1 MISKQFFSLLVI
13 IAVISLLGFITEN
26 VWISITKGFMD
37 NRNMYFPFLLGYG
50 LAVAALFLLFGTPAH
65 PRFLIYEL
73 AIENSIAR
81 SLYYL
86 LMMALCVSIGEIL
99 LGTLVEKTCGIIWW
113 NYTELP
119 LHIGKYTSVP
129 TSLGFATLITIF
141 MRFCFEPLYNFC
153 LTRSYHVVAILG
165 SSLFILM
172 LVDFFHSAW
181 YMVKNKRLMQRWT
194 IDTTGSRV
202 YQYLHTR

>member
-1 MISKQFFSLLVI
+1 MISKHIFSLFLI
-13 IAVISLLGFITEN
+13 IAVVSLLGFITEN
-26 VWISITKGFMD
+26 VWISLTKGFMD

-50 LAVAALFLLFGTPAH
+50 LAVVALFLLFGTPLH
-65 PRFLIYEL
+65 PHFLAYEL
-73 AIENSIAR
+73 SIESSLAR
-81 SLYYL
+81 SMYYL

-99 LGTLVEKTCGIIWW
+99 LGNLVEKTCGIIWW

-129 TSLGFATLITIF
+129 TSLGFASLITIF
-141 MRFCFEPLYNFC
+141 MRFCFEPLYTFC

-165 SSLFILM
+165 SSLFVLM
-172 LVDFFHSAW
+172 LADFIHSAW
-181 YMVKNKRLMQRWT
+181 YMTKNRRLMQRWT

-202 YQYLHTR
+202 YQYIHSR

>member
-1 MISKQFFSLLVI
+1 MISKHIFSLFLI
-13 IAVISLLGFITEN
+13 IAVVSLLGFITEN
-26 VWISITKGFMD
+26 VWISLTKGFMD

-50 LAVAALFLLFGTPAH
+50 LAVVALFLLFGTPLH
-65 PRFLIYEL
+65 PRFLVYEL
-73 AIENSIAR
+73 SIESTLTR

-99 LGTLVEKTCGIIWW
+99 LGNLVEKTCGIIWW

-129 TSLGFATLITIF
+129 TSLGFASLITIF
-141 MRFCFEPLYNFC
+141 MRFCFEPLYTFC

-165 SSLFILM
+165 SSLFVLM
-172 LVDFFHSAW
+172 LADFIHSAW
-181 YMVKNKRLMQRWT
+181 YMTKNRRLMQRWT

-202 YQYLHTR
+202 YQYIHSR